1 MKSYFLRRLLM
12 VIPVLLGVTFL
23 VFSSVRLIPGDPATA
38 IAGENATPELIETV
52 RRELGLDKPILTQYV
67 IFLQRAVQ
75 GDFGKS
81 LRSGLRVSDE
91 IKRAL
96 PNTIKLTTAAM
107 ILAAVS
113 GIGLGVLSAMRP
125 NSWMDSGA
133 MTIALLGVSMPV
145 FWLGLLLMILFSLKM
160 PQWIGWGLPP
170 TGTGSFRHLI
180 LPSIT
185 LAANSMAILARMTRS
200 TMLEVM
206 RRDYIR
212 TAKAKGV
219 ADRVVI
225 MKHGLKNAMIPIIT
239 IMGLQMG
246 TLMGGAVLTETV
258 FTWPGMGRLIVEHLG
273 YRDYPTVQA
282 SVLVVAMGVVFVNLF
297 VDMLYGVI
305 DPRIRYS

>member
-38 IAGENATPELIETV
+38 IAGENATPELIEQV

-67 IFLQRAVQ
+67 AFLNKAVQ

-81 LRSGLRVSDE
+81 LRSDLKVSDE

-96 PNTIKLTTAAM
+96 PNTIKLTVAAM
-107 ILAAVS
+107 ILAAVG
-113 GIGLGVLSAMRP
+113 GIGLGILSATRA
-125 NSWMDSGA
+125 NTWVDSTA
-133 MTIALLGVSMPV
+133 MGVALLGVSMPV
-145 FWLGLLLMILFSLKM
+145 FWLGLLLMILFSLKLPM
-160 PQWIGWGLPP
+160 WIGWGLPP

-180 LPSIT
+180 LPSLT

-200 TMLEVM
+200 TMLEVL
-206 RRDYIR
+206 RRDFIR
-212 TAKAKGV
+212 TARAKGL
-219 ADRVVI
+219 ADRIVI

-239 IMGLQMG
+239 IMGLQIG
-246 TLMGGAVLTETV
+246 TLLGGAVLTETV

-282 SVLVVAMGVVFVNLF
+282 SVLVVALGVVFVNLF
-297 VDMLYGVI
+297 VDMLYGLI